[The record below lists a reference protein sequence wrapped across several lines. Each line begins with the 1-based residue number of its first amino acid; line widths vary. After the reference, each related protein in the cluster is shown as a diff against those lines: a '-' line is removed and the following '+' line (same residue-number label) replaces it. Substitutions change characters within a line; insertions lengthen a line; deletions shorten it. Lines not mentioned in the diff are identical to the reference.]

1 MEISKIIDDI
11 EIASPND
18 IENYLLNIS
27 KYILSKTEVINKL
40 SSKKIENESQLKNYI
55 IDNSENIITIFSLI
69 KTLKEEFSISKRS
82 FETMSNQMLILKK
95 KYIEPF
101 EKLKRS
107 ITNKTNI
114 DNVIEFI
121 K

>member
-55 IDNSENIITIFSLI
+55 IDNCRTD
-69 KTLKEEFSISKRS
+69 
-82 FETMSNQMLILKK
+82 SNQ
-95 KYIEPF
+95 
-101 EKLKRS
+101 
-107 ITNKTNI
+107 
-114 DNVIEFI
+114 
-121 K
+121 

>member
-69 KTLKEEFSISKRS
+69 KTLKEEFR
-82 FETMSNQMLILKK
+82 T
-95 KYIEPF
+95 
-101 EKLKRS
+101 
-107 ITNKTNI
+107 
-114 DNVIEFI
+114 FI
-121 K
+121 HHIHHLFYTTCTV